1 MPSKAIILLEQVN
14 AKLDQIISQNPCP
27 TGRMTTLEL
36 MDYLQ
41 VPAGDPK
48 QRLCNFR
55 VRCRKLKLTPITGS
69 GYNAAWSYAKV
80 LAATR

>member
-41 VPAGDPK
+41 VPAGELKD
-48 QRLCNFR
+48 RLHTLR
-55 VRCRKLKLTPITGS
+55 YRCRKLKLAPIAGS